1 MGDKR
6 PGKII
11 NPVTSLII
19 ARGCFGFRDYA
30 MRHIM
35 VDFDEPKYD

>member
-6 PGKII
+6 PG
-11 NPVTSLII
+11 NNHNSVTSLII
-19 ARGCFGFRDYA
+19 ARGVSALDYA
-30 MRHIM
+30 MRQIM